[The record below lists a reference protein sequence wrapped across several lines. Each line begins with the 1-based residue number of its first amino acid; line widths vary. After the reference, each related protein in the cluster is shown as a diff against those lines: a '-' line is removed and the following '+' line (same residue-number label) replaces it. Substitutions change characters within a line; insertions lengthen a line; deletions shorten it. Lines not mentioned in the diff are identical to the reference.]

1 MVRVYEVDG
10 CGTLLGFL
18 VYDAALFHVVGHVG
32 NVYAY
37 FPKSPFQFADGEG
50 VVEVLGILG
59 VDGEGGHT
67 PEVLT
72 SGYFLGGDFG
82 GYLVGSF
89 LYGSGVDIGQA
100 EFRRMACISVVLS
113 PARPRMSI
121 TWPMGFLLC
130 RAIPPP
136 LRCFVARLAAFQLFF
151 GDEDVVGK
159 RTVFRYKESV

>member
-1 MVRVYEVDG
+1 
-10 CGTLLGFL
+10 
-18 VYDAALFHVVGHVG
+18 VGHVG

-100 EFRRMACISVVLS
+100 EFRQDGVHLGGIVSCAPQDVDYLADGVL
-113 PARPRMSI
+113 
-121 TWPMGFLLC
+121 GFVGPFHHLYDG
-130 RAIPPP
+130 
-136 LRCFVARLAAFQLFF
+136 FVARLAAFQLFF